1 LSEEYINTLWR
12 KYKTHN
18 DTASQQE
25 LIVEYAP
32 LVKYV
37 AGRVAISLPP
47 TVELDDL
54 ISYGIFGLIDSIER
68 FDPDRGVKFETYAI
82 VRIRGAIIDGLRSFD
97 WVPRSVRT
105 KAKRLEEAYSQLERQ
120 LNRTPTDEELSES
133 LNMTIQQFHDALQEV
148 SATTLTSLDDLWFSE
163 GGGEDSLRVMD
174 TVEDRRSVDPITEVE
189 MEEKKLLLAKAI
201 DQLGERERLVIT
213 LYYYEGLTLKEIGA
227 VLGVSESRI
236 CQIHGQA
243 IIHLRSR
250 LNPHRTAMV
259 D

>member
-1 LSEEYINTLWR
+1 LSEDYINTLWR
-12 KYKTHN
+12 KYKTEN
-18 DTASQQE
+18 DAAAQQQ

-82 VRIRGAIIDGLRSFD
+82 VRIRGAIIDGLRNFD

-105 KAKRLEEAYSQLERQ
+105 KAKRLEEAYSRLEKE

-133 LNMTIQQFHDALQEV
+133 LNMTMQQFHDALQEV

-163 GGGEDSLRVMD
+163 GSEDSLRVMD
-174 TVEDRRSVDPITEVE
+174 TIEDTKSVDPITEVE
-189 MEEKKLLLAKAI
+189 IREKKMLLAEAI

-250 LNPHRTAMV
+250 LNPHRAAMV

>member
-1 LSEEYINTLWR
+1 MSQDYINTLWR
-12 KYKTHN
+12 KYKTES
-18 DTASQQE
+18 DAASMQQ

-37 AGRVAISLPP
+37 AGRVASRRPP
-47 TVELDDL
+47 TGELDDL
-54 ISYGIFGLIDSIER
+54 VSYGIFGLIDSIER
-68 FDPDRGVKFETYAI
+68 IDPDRGVKFETYAI
-82 VRIRGAIIDGLRSFD
+82 VRIRGAIIDGLRNLD

-105 KAKRLEEAYSQLERQ
+105 KAKRLEEAYTKLEKE
-120 LNRTPTDEELSES
+120 LNRTPTDEELSAS
-133 LNMTIQQFHDALQEV
+133 LNMTMQQFHDALQEV
-148 SATTLTSLDDLWFSE
+148 SATTLTSLDDLWFNE

-174 TVEDRRSVDPITEVE
+174 TIEDTKSVDPITEIE
-189 MEEKKLLLAKAI
+189 IKEKKLLLAEAI
-201 DQLGERERLVIT
+201 DQLGERERLVVT

-227 VLGVSESRI
+227 VLGVSESRV

-250 LNPHRTAMV
+250 LNPHRAAMV